1 MVRKVAIF
9 FTLGLII
16 LALDL
21 VYSTLKDE
29 RLIYIS
35 EEEVYSLLNTWA
47 LQVGRNPNPDEAKA
61 VIDNLIEEEILYR
74 EALRL
79 GLDANDQI
87 IKRRLAQ
94 KLMFLKQESRGE
106 KLRDEEVLNFYA
118 ENKEKYL
125 IPRQFDFTHL
135 FFAKDS
141 NGSARAAEAE
151 RLLKKSQEIR
161 SDVFFLGKNFTNKS
175 VKELKKDFGA
185 LFAQAFTNL
194 EINEWSEPIES
205 TYGSHLV
212 KIIGIQPERMPSLE
226 EIKPR
231 VLIDLDLQKKDSAL
245 SEYLNNLKDEYEI
258 IISRSCSWVWCNH
271 KSLFS
276 FRRFVRQVCKLI
288 NLNRLNNT
296 LTCDRTIKIEFSCKI

>member
-9 FTLGLII
+9 FTIGLII

-106 KLRDEEVLNFYA
+106 KLKDEEVLNFYN
-118 ENKEKYL
+118 ENKEKYE

-141 NGSARAAEAE
+141 NGSARAVEAE

-258 IISRSCSWVWCNH
+258 IISRSLEQTYN
-271 KSLFS
+271 
-276 FRRFVRQVCKLI
+276 
-288 NLNRLNNT
+288 
-296 LTCDRTIKIEFSCKI
+296 E

>member
-1 MVRKVAIF
+1 
-9 FTLGLII
+9 
-16 LALDL
+16 
-21 VYSTLKDE
+21 
-29 RLIYIS
+29 
-35 EEEVYSLLNTWA
+35 
-47 LQVGRNPNPDEAKA
+47 
-61 VIDNLIEEEILYR
+61 
-74 EALRL
+74 
-79 GLDANDQI
+79 
-87 IKRRLAQ
+87 
-94 KLMFLKQESRGE
+94 MFLKQESRGE
-106 KLRDEEVLNFYA
+106 KLKDEEVLNFYN

-141 NGSARAAEAE
+141 NGSARAVEAE

-258 IISRSCSWVWCNH
+258 IISRSLEQTYN
-271 KSLFS
+271 
-276 FRRFVRQVCKLI
+276 
-288 NLNRLNNT
+288 
-296 LTCDRTIKIEFSCKI
+296 E

>member
-9 FTLGLII
+9 FTIGLII

-106 KLRDEEVLNFYA
+106 KLRDEEVLNFYN

-125 IPRQFDFTHL
+125 IARQFDFTHL

-141 NGSARAAEAE
+141 NGSARAVEAE
-151 RLLKKSQEIR
+151 RLLKKSQEIQ

-194 EINEWSEPIES
+194 EINKWSEPIES

-212 KIIGIQPERMPSLE
+212 KIIGIQPERMPSLK

-258 IISRSCSWVWCNH
+258 IISRSLEQTYN
-271 KSLFS
+271 
-276 FRRFVRQVCKLI
+276 
-288 NLNRLNNT
+288 
-296 LTCDRTIKIEFSCKI
+296 E

>member
-9 FTLGLII
+9 FTIGLII

-106 KLRDEEVLNFYA
+106 KLKDEELLSFYT

-125 IPRQFDFTHL
+125 IPKQFDFTHL
-135 FFAKDS
+135 FLQRIAM
-141 NGSARAAEAE
+141 A
-151 RLLKKSQEIR
+151 
-161 SDVFFLGKNFTNKS
+161 
-175 VKELKKDFGA
+175 
-185 LFAQAFTNL
+185 
-194 EINEWSEPIES
+194 P
-205 TYGSHLV
+205 
-212 KIIGIQPERMPSLE
+212 PE
-226 EIKPR
+226 
-231 VLIDLDLQKKDSAL
+231 Q
-245 SEYLNNLKDEYEI
+245 
-258 IISRSCSWVWCNH
+258 
-271 KSLFS
+271 
-276 FRRFVRQVCKLI
+276 
-288 NLNRLNNT
+288 
-296 LTCDRTIKIEFSCKI
+296 